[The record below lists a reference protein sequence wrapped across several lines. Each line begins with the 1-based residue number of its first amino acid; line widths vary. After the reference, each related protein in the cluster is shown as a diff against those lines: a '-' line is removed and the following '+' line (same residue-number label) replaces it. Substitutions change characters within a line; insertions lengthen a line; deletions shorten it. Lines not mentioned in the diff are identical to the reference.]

1 MTVDLLS
8 IGRDIAFI
16 FGKENNVKQIIY
28 FPELAFRK
36 PATNLAC
43 EGGKNIMCLLVLR
56 HTKLVTSHLLL
67 YA

>member
-1 MTVDLLS
+1 MIPLLC
-8 IGRDIAFI
+8 IGSDIAFI

-36 PATNLAC
+36 PVTNLAC
-43 EGGKNIMCLLVLR
+43 EGGKNILCLLVLR
-56 HTKLVTSHLLL
+56 HTKLVTSYLLL